1 MGNEADDLWGCQE
14 VAAVMVVVVV
24 VGESR
29 TPGVDPSRATSPRDL
44 FITANDRWL
53 IGL

>member
-14 VAAVMVVVVV
+14 VVAVMVV

-29 TPGVDPSRATSPRDL
+29 TPGVDRSLGTSPRDL

>member
-24 VGESR
+24 GESR
-29 TPGVDPSRATSPRDL
+29 TPGDDRSRATSPRDL